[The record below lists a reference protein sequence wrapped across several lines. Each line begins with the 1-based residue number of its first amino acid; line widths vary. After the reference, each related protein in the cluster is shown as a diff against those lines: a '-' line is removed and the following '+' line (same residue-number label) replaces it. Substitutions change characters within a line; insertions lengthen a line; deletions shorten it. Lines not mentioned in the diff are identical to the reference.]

1 MLSGI
6 RVTTT
11 QCVLNTF
18 WTDAA
23 EKISGNWI
31 EVGMDISLLLEAKS
45 VHKDYPLKRKSLF
58 KKPEVVKAV
67 RGVSFSLLEHETFG
81 CVGESGCGK
90 STLSRLLIMLEKPTK
105 GEVLYRNKN
114 IHGTRKSEMMKLREK
129 VQLVLQ
135 DPYLSLPSWM
145 KVGDIVSDPLNIH
158 RRSLTQNEKREK
170 VLTVLAEVGLGPD
183 AYDRYPLSFS
193 AGQRQMINIAR
204 AIVLNPEIVIL
215 DEAVAALDVSVQASI
230 LNLFS
235 NLREKRG
242 LAYLLIAHDIGVVR
256 HMCDRVAVMYLGRIV
271 ELANNEDIFGDARH
285 PYTQALLE
293 AVPTIDAGL
302 ENKAAE
308 VLSGEV
314 PSPIS
319 IPVGCTFRSRCLQAM
334 SICERKVPD
343 LVDTG
348 DGHYVE
354 CHLYT

>member
-1 MLSGI
+1 
-6 RVTTT
+6 
-11 QCVLNTF
+11 
-18 WTDAA
+18 
-23 EKISGNWI
+23 
-31 EVGMDISLLLEAKS
+31 MDISVLVEAKN

-105 GEVLYRNKN
+105 GKVLYRNKN
-114 IHGTRKSEMMKLREK
+114 IHVAKKTEMMKLREK

-135 DPYLSLPSWM
+135 DPYLSLPSWI
-145 KVGDIVSDPLNIH
+145 KVGDIIRDPLNIH
-158 RRSLTQNEKREK
+158 RRSLTENQKREK
-170 VLTVLAEVGLGPD
+170 VLTALADVGLGPD
-183 AYDRYPLSFS
+183 AYERYPLSFS

-235 NLREKRG
+235 ALREKKG
-242 LAYLLIAHDIGVVR
+242 LAYLLIAHDIGVVK

-271 ELANNEDIFGDARH
+271 ELGKNEDIFGEARH
-285 PYTQALLE
+285 PYTQALLQ
-293 AVPTIDAGL
+293 AVPTIEDGL

-308 VLSGEV
+308 VLRGEV
-314 PSPIS
+314 PSPINV
-319 IPVGCTFRSRCLQAM
+319 PEGCTFKSRCSQAM
-334 SICERKVPD
+334 SICEREVPD
-343 LVDTG
+343 LIDTG
-348 DGHYVE
+348 QGHYVE
-354 CHLYT
+354 CHLYA

>member
-1 MLSGI
+1 MDLS
-6 RVTTT
+6 
-11 QCVLNTF
+11 VL
-18 WTDAA
+18 
-23 EKISGNWI
+23 
-31 EVGMDISLLLEAKS
+31 MEAKN

-67 RGVSFSLLEHETFG
+67 RGVSFSLSEHETFG

-90 STLSRLLIMLEKPTK
+90 STLSRLLIMLEKPTR

-114 IHGTRKSEMMKLREK
+114 IHRARKSEMMKLREK

-135 DPYLSLPSWM
+135 DPYLSLPSWI
-145 KVGDIVSDPLNIH
+145 KVGDIISDPLKIH
-158 RRSLTQNEKREK
+158 RRSLTENEKREK
-170 VLTVLAEVGLGPD
+170 VLTVLAEVGLAPD

-235 NLREKRG
+235 SLREKRG

-271 ELANNEDIFGDARH
+271 ELANNEDMFAQARH
-285 PYTQALLE
+285 PYTQALLQ
-293 AVPTIDAGL
+293 AVPTIEAGL
-302 ENKAAE
+302 EHKAAE
-308 VLSGEV
+308 VLRGEV
-314 PSPIS
+314 PSPINV
-319 IPVGCTFRSRCLQAM
+319 PEGCTFKSRCSQAI
-334 SICERKVPD
+334 SICETKAPD
-343 LVDTG
+343 LIDTG
-348 DGHYVE
+348 QGHYVE
-354 CHLYT
+354 CHLHA